1 MLVSREI
8 VRSLLQRISKLLTQ
22 EKVRNKTAGG
32 AVFGKFFLENK
43 TCLFSRNWKM
53 TSWGESS
60 SHEVQIVHLI
70 TRRRG

>member
-8 VRSLLQRISKLLTQ
+8 VHSLLQRISKLLTQ

-43 TCLFSRNWKM
+43 TCLFSRNWKIIEKLGGVFK
-53 TSWGESS
+53 S
-60 SHEVQIVHLI
+60 
-70 TRRRG
+70 RGPNCAPNHKK